1 MIKLPIIR
9 IAALIVKLVKLSKGG
24 LTKEECLDLLEDLAA
39 ITFDIAQ
46 KLV

>member
-9 IAALIVKLVKLSKGG
+9 IAALIVKLVKLSKNG